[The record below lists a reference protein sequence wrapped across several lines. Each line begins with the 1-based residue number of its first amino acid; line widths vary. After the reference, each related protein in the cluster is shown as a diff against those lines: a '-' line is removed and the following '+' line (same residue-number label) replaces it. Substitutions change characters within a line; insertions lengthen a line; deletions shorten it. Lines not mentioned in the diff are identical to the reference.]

1 MAFSVN
7 TNASALS
14 ALQQL
19 TITNRSLGETQ
30 ERVNTGLQI
39 RSAKDNAA
47 VFAIAQNLRADF
59 EGYNAVRQSLDRS
72 ISATDVALAA
82 SEAIGD
88 LLLNLKERAVAAAD
102 AGLDTAS
109 REALRQDFEEIRAQI
124 GTIITNASF
133 NGTNLV
139 DGGTDTVVAITTPDA
154 LGNITIA
161 HENLTVPATSPAP
174 AGGVI
179 QFALDQTLD
188 SAANAQTIVGLID
201 QSIANLSDAQTR
213 LGAGAKA
220 LETQRAFTDIIQDT
234 LQVGIGNLVDADLA
248 RESARLQALQVK
260 QQLGLQAL
268 SIANGQPQAILSLFG
283 N

>member
-7 TNASALS
+7 TNASALN

-19 TITNRSLGETQ
+19 VRTNAGLSETQ
-30 ERVNTGLQI
+30 ERVNTGLEI

-82 SEAIGD
+82 SEAISD
-88 LLLNLKERAVAAAD
+88 LLLQLKERAVAAAD
-102 AGLDTAS
+102 AGLGDES
-109 REALRQDFEEIRAQI
+109 RAALKQDFEEIRDQI
-124 GTIITNASF
+124 STIISNASF

-139 DGGTDTVVAITTPDA
+139 DGGTDEVVGITTPDA
-154 LGNITIA
+154 IGKITIG
-161 HENLTVPATSPAP
+161 HENMSPGGAIVTFGPTSSFTTAS
-174 AGGVI
+174 
-179 QFALDQTLD
+179 D
-188 SAANAQTIVGLID
+188 AQAMVSEID
-201 QSIANLSDAQTR
+201 QSIKNLSSAQTR
-213 LGAGAKA
+213 LGSGAKA
-220 LETQRAFTDIIQDT
+220 LETQRTFTDVIQDT

-248 RESARLQALQVK
+248 RESANLQALQVK

-268 SIANGQPQAILSLFG
+268 SIANSQPQSILSLFG
-283 N
+283 

>member
-19 TITNRSLGETQ
+19 TRTNAGLSETQ
-30 ERVNTGLQI
+30 ERVNTGLAV

-47 VFAIAQNLRADF
+47 VFAISQNLRADF

-82 SEAIGD
+82 SEAISD
-88 LLLNLKERAVAAAD
+88 LLLQLKERAVAAAD
-102 AGLDTAS
+102 AGLGTES
-109 REALRQDFEEIRAQI
+109 RSALKQDFEEIRDQI
-124 GTIITNASF
+124 GTIISNASF
-133 NGTNLV
+133 SDTNLV
-139 DGGTDTVVAITTPDA
+139 DGGTDQVVGITTPDA
-154 LGNITIA
+154 TGNITIT
-161 HENLTVPATSPAP
+161 HENMSPGGGIVIFGPASSFSSAVDAQAMVTA
-174 AGGVI
+174 I
-179 QFALDQTLD
+179 D
-188 SAANAQTIVGLID
+188 S
-201 QSIANLSDAQTR
+201 SIKNLSASQTR
-213 LGAGAKA
+213 LGSGAKA
-220 LETQRAFTDIIQDT
+220 LETQRNFTDVIQDS

-248 RESARLQALQVK
+248 RESANLQALQVK

-283 N
+283 

>member
-7 TNASALS
+7 TNAGALS

-19 TITNRSLGETQ
+19 VRTNAGLSETQ
-30 ERVNTGLQI
+30 ERVNTGLEI

-82 SEAIGD
+82 SEAISD
-88 LLLNLKERAVAAAD
+88 LLLQLKERAVAAAD
-102 AGLDTAS
+102 AGLGPES
-109 REALRQDFEEIRAQI
+109 RSALKQDFEEIRDQI
-124 GTIITNASF
+124 STIISNASF

-139 DGGTDTVVAITTPDA
+139 DGGTDQVVGITTPDA
-154 LGNITIA
+154 VGNITIG
-161 HENLTVPATSPAP
+161 HENMSPGGTVVIFGPASS
-174 AGGVI
+174 
-179 QFALDQTLD
+179 FS
-188 SAANAQTIVGLID
+188 SAVDAQAMVTAID
-201 QSIANLSDAQTR
+201 ASIKNLSASQTR
-213 LGAGAKA
+213 LGSGAKA
-220 LETQRAFTDIIQDT
+220 LETQRTFTDVIQDT

-248 RESARLQALQVK
+248 RESANLQALQVK

-268 SIANGQPQAILSLFG
+268 SIANGQPQSILSLFG
-283 N
+283 